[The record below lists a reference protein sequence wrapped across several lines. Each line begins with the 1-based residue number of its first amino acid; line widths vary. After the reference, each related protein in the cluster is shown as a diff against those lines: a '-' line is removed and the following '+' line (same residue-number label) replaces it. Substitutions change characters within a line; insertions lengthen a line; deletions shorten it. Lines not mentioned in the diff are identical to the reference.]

1 MSLTES
7 SVENSKPQERPYKL
21 ADGQGLHLLVNPNR
35 SRLWRL
41 EVRAPISSR

>member
-21 ADGQGLHLLVNPNR
+21 ADGQSLHLLVNPN
-35 SRLWRL
+35 RLWRL